1 MAENF
6 LRGSREIEAEIAQL
20 QKMIE
25 TKRNQ
30 LEEQSGIV
38 EEKELVRDALQEMIS
53 QAEIPELEISH
64 SVDKPKTLS
73 GASVLGN
80 SYLDRLDQESAAKVA
95 HYVEEISQH
104 GIIKT
109 VNKAMSESPF
119 VVDAL
124 HDVLV
129 DKLYEQLKAEGL
141 IK

>member
-53 QAEIPELEISH
+53 QVEIPELEISH
-64 SVDKPKTLS
+64 PVDKPKTLS
-73 GASVLGN
+73 SASVLGN
-80 SYLDRLDQESAAKVA
+80 SYLDRLDQESAVKVA